1 MADLVSEE
9 KIMMFQDAF
18 NSLADSNGIIS
29 TKMLGQLLKLIGEN
43 PPEEE
48 IQDMVNEVDKNATGF
63 VKFPEF
69 LYMMAKKS
77 DLLVADDDIREAFK
91 VFDCDGNGFISR
103 SELKH
108 VLCNLGEAI
117 TEEECNYLVEEAD
130 IDGDGSI
137 NYEEFCAMMNSVGN
151 YNKGAESWD

>member
-1 MADLVSEE
+1 MADILNESM
-9 KIMMFQDAF
+9 IMEFQDAF
-18 NSLADSNGIIS
+18 NSLADSKGIIS
-29 TKMLGQLLKLIGEN
+29 TKMLGPLLKLIGEN

-48 IQDMVNEVDKNATGF
+48 IQDIVNDVDKNGTGVF
-63 VKFPEF
+63 KFPEF
-69 LYMMAKKS
+69 LSMMAKKC

-117 TEEECNYLVEEAD
+117 SEDECNYLVEEAD

-137 NYEEFCAMMNSVGN
+137 NYEEFCAMMNSVGS